1 MSIDSMP
8 GAPAATEA
16 TRAAGA
22 PSMTVKEVLETWFP
36 GRDVMADL
44 ERAAVR
50 LGQWLDELA
59 SRLSPTLKSVCE
71 VVETLERMPPA
82 PGYEPLLIARAQ
94 HPLVAR
100 IISYTLIKFSA
111 LEASKGRM
119 ERQAVDAIRFLAKP
133 GRRKRA
139 VSRRVD
145 WLISDWDRESGLA
158 GLRAGNIISFLDF
171 TLALESFARGDPGAC
186 EHLTQTA
193 AAMAPLLSVR
203 RGRRASRATIAH
215 QMLLS
220 AFRDMV
226 GSASYTWDLAQEDF
240 TDPLT
245 RATRLAFGDPD
256 FDPRPAVRRKA
267 ASEA

>member
-1 MSIDSMP
+1 MP
-8 GAPAATEA
+8 RAPAATDA

-22 PSMTVKEVLETWFP
+22 PSMTVREVLETWFP

-44 ERAAVR
+44 ERAAAWFKQCLDGLATR
-50 LGQWLDELA
+50 LAPLV
-59 SRLSPTLKSVCE
+59 KSACE
-71 VVETLERMPPA
+71 AVERLERIPPA
-82 PGYEPLLIARAQ
+82 PGYEPLLIARGQ

-100 IISYTLIKFSA
+100 MMSYAIIKFSA
-111 LEASKGRM
+111 EAASEDRM
-119 ERQAVDAIRFLAKP
+119 ERKAVDAIRFLAKP

-145 WLISDWDRESGLA
+145 WLVHDWDGASGLTR
-158 GLRAGNIISFLDF
+158 LRGGDIISLHDF
-171 TLALESFARGDPGAC
+171 TSALESFARGDPGAR

-193 AAMAPLLSVR
+193 AAIVPLLSVR

-215 QMLLS
+215 QMFLS
-220 AFRDMV
+220 IFRVMV
-226 GSASYTWDLAQEDF
+226 GSASYTWGSAQEDF

-256 FDPRPAVRRKA
+256 FDPRPAFRR
-267 ASEA
+267 ERRRLRLG